1 MEKAS
6 ILSILRRE
14 DTVFTFKD
22 ILLASGET
30 NVPLL
35 KRRINY
41 YVKNKEIYPI
51 RRGIY
56 AKDKNYDKLEL
67 ATKIF
72 IPSYVSLE
80 TVLAREGVL
89 FQHYSQIFVVSYL
102 TREISCDGQMYVF
115 RRIKDVILANSLG
128 IEQKKNYAIASL
140 ERAFLDTLYLNK
152 NYYFDNLAPLD
163 PKKLLELLPLYRN
176 QALARRLK
184 SYRCKKCR
192 HPFIQHTQTELIQR
206 AGSNQ
211 KAYIHKCEAKNCNC
225 VDFEV

>member
-14 DTVFTFKD
+14 DIVFTFKD

-80 TVLAREGVL
+80 IVLA
-89 FQHYSQIFVVSYL
+89 IFWPINKEIVEKRTGMAFKDYL
-102 TREISCDGQMYVF
+102 KKCIAFIESLSDRG
-115 RRIKDVILANSLG
+115 ILHG
-128 IEQKKNYAIASL
+128 ME
-140 ERAFLDTLYLNK
+140 
-152 NYYFDNLAPLD
+152 
-163 PKKLLELLPLYRN
+163 ELLDEKRKAWAKANLKRD
-176 QALARRLK
+176 ATFLMRMRLDQEK
-184 SYRCKKCR
+184 
-192 HPFIQHTQTELIQR
+192 
-206 AGSNQ
+206 
-211 KAYIHKCEAKNCNC
+211 
-225 VDFEV
+225 